1 MRIEYFVLI
10 LKGKLVGL
18 KDSTIENLS
27 TFYEI

>member
-10 LKGKLVGL
+10 LKGKLVVL

>member
-1 MRIEYFVLI
+1 MCVEYFVLI
-10 LKGKLVGL
+10 LKGKVVSL